1 MGSEAEAQ
9 GAPVPQPEQP
19 APQPVAPPP
28 QPVYPA
34 PAPMKPETIKPVLA
48 GVLLIVVALMGIVLA
63 IVVLGYVD
71 MGLGFMDEYFAED
84 PTGTATGVADM
95 VQNIVTVCAII
106 FIIFALLALLGGIM
120 AFTRKSWGFA
130 MVGAIFGLF
139 TIGPWG
145 LGFVLSLVALILLI
159 ISKDEF

>member
-9 GAPVPQPEQP
+9 APPPQPAQP
-19 APQPVAPPP
+19 AP

-34 PAPMKPETIKPVLA
+34 PAPMAEPMKPETIKPVLA

-63 IVVLGYVD
+63 VIVLGYVD

-84 PTGTATGVADM
+84 PTGTATGMAEM
-95 VQNIVTVCAII
+95 VQSIVTVCAII

-130 MVGAIFGLF
+130 IVGAIFGMF
-139 TIGPWG
+139 TLGPYG
-145 LGFVLSLVALILLI
+145 LGFILSLVALILI
-159 ISKDEF
+159 VISKDEF